1 MCRVFVF
8 GSGAYL
14 ANHTPTHDT
23 QPLQEANQN
32 STRKSS
38 SNKQG
43 EQKAFETMGKE
54 FASHRHDVC
63 VKFTNNN
70 ATKRRMLLH
79 SM

>member
-1 MCRVFVF
+1 
-8 GSGAYL
+8 
-14 ANHTPTHDT
+14 
-23 QPLQEANQN
+23 
-32 STRKSS
+32 
-38 SNKQG
+38 
-43 EQKAFETMGKE
+43 MGKE